1 MKIAVGSERKA
12 KQEGVRKAFAHYYDG
27 FEVVSVKCSSGV
39 SDQPMTDD
47 ETMEGAI
54 NRARAALEHGD
65 LGVGIESGIKPVKHS
80 INGYL
85 NTTWCAIIDKDDFL
99 SVGSSPD
106 FEYPK
111 KIVEE
116 ALAGTEVSAS
126 AAELFGVDELSLK
139 ESGVVGELTRGVCPR
154 SDYIYL
160 AVLMAIAPRLHPELF

>member
-12 KQEGVRKAFAHYYDG
+12 KQEGVRKAFAHYYGG
-27 FEVVSVKCSSGV
+27 FEIIGVACDSGV

-47 ETMEGAI
+47 ETIDGAV
-54 NRARAALEHGD
+54 NRARAALKHGD
-65 LGVGIESGIKPVKHS
+65 LGVGIEAGIKPVKHS

-85 NTTWCAIIDKDDFL
+85 NTTWCAIVDKDDFL
-99 SVGSSPD
+99 SIGSAPD

-126 AAELFGVDELSLK
+126 AAKLFNVEEAALK
-139 ESGVVGELTRGVCPR
+139 ESGVIGELTKGVCPR
-154 SDYIYL
+154 SHYTYL
-160 AVLMAIAPRLHPELF
+160 AVLMAIAPRLHPALF